1 MRLIAAG
8 MIVFSCAALGIMKA
22 HGLTELDRMYSSLIS
37 ALELIKSE
45 ICTSHAPLDSA
56 LSLVMQSSD
65 KSVEPFFG
73 AVISGLSELGDS
85 SFCDIWTASVQS
97 ELTALPK
104 SCVQSLVSLG
114 NSLGRYDADMQKC
127 AIERCSV
134 QLEVA
139 RSELRAAAV
148 ASKRMYV
155 GTGASAGLI
164 IAIIML

>member
-8 MIVFSCAALGIMKA
+8 MIVFSCAAFGIIKA
-22 HGLTELDRMYSSLIS
+22 HGLTELDRTYSSLIS

-45 ICTSHAPLDSA
+45 IYTSHTPLDSV

-65 KSVEPFFG
+65 KSVKPFFD

-134 QLEVA
+134 ALEAA
-139 RSELRAAAV
+139 RSELRAASV
-148 ASKRMYV
+148 ANKRMYV